1 MAKEKVSVV
10 IPAFNEERQIEG
22 VIKSIQK
29 SPLVDEIIVVD
40 DGSTDKTSEVAKCT
54 GARVITK
61 ENGGKGSAMA
71 RGIKDAKS
79 EIIVFLD
86 ADLLGFTK
94 EHLRDLLSPLKEKSV
109 AMTVASFRGGNMVT
123 FIGQTMAPAL
133 SGQRA
138 IRKKYFT
145 NLSIKDSGYGVE
157 LALNKYAKDNQLK
170 VEKVKIHGVNQ
181 VIAEKKVGING
192 ASLRVKKYLDIAKQS
207 GRKPQP

>member
-1 MAKEKVSVV
+1 
-10 IPAFNEERQIEG
+10 
-22 VIKSIQK
+22 
-29 SPLVDEIIVVD
+29 
-40 DGSTDKTSEVAKCT
+40 
-54 GARVITK
+54 
-61 ENGGKGSAMA
+61 
-71 RGIKDAKS
+71 
-79 EIIVFLD
+79 
-86 ADLLGFTK
+86 
-94 EHLRDLLSPLKEKSV
+94 
-109 AMTVASFRGGNMVT
+109 
-123 FIGQTMAPAL
+123 MAPAL